1 MDGCHIE
8 EGLALA
14 EKDSY
19 QTLSSKSRLD
29 ILKLLYKKELSV
41 EEIADS
47 LNLHSITI
55 RHHLQSLEE
64 AGLIEKYDERDG
76 TAGRPKTY
84 YRIVKKT
91 KIQGFPKR
99 RYLTLSSFL
108 IDALSFTAGEKNT
121 KKILSR
127 VGNAMGADVIKDLER
142 KNDIKEWNPKEYLEF
157 FIKKYLEESGAEP
170 EVIEFTDKKIVY
182 RLHNCL
188 FFELGL
194 KMPDK
199 MCDVLHDTFH
209 DGTSKAM
216 AKSVK
221 TTRLTCMGK
230 GDDYCEHV
238 CEWIDSTTEKNS
250 SLPIP

>member
-1 MDGCHIE
+1 M
-8 EGLALA
+8 
-14 EKDSY
+14 SY
-19 QTLSSKSRLD
+19 QTLSSKSRLE
-29 ILKLLYKKELSV
+29 ILKLLYKRELSV
-41 EEIADS
+41 EEIAES
-47 LNLHSITI
+47 LNLHPITV

-64 AGLIEKYDERDG
+64 TGLLEKYDERGG

-91 KIQGFPKR
+91 KIDGFPKR

-108 IDALSFTAGEKNT
+108 IEALNFTAGEKNT
-121 KKILSR
+121 RKLLSF
-127 VGNAMGADVIKDLER
+127 VGNTMGKDVIKDLEK
-142 KNDIKEWNPKEYLEF
+142 KNQINDWTPKEYLEF

-170 EVIEFTDKKIVY
+170 EIIEVTDKKIVY

-188 FFELGL
+188 FFELAL

-199 MCDVLHDTFH
+199 MCDVLHETFH
-209 DGTSKAM
+209 DGVAEGM

-230 GDDYCEHV
+230 GDNYCEHV
-238 CEWIDSTTEKNS
+238 CEWINAE
-250 SLPIP
+250 